1 MYDYLFFDL
10 DGTLTDPGMGITNSV
25 AYALKK
31 WNIEAESRE
40 SLYRFIG
47 PPLADSF
54 QQYYGFT
61 PEDSLKAVDDYREYF
76 RDKGLYENEVYEGV
90 EDLLKELRARGKKLA
105 VATSKPE
112 VFAVRILKHFGL
124 DGYFDVIAGA
134 TMDSSRSKK
143 ADVIAW
149 AMQCLG
155 EVDVSRSVM
164 IGDREHDV
172 LGAKQVGMDSIG
184 VLFGY
189 GDRAEHEK
197 AGATWIAETVADILR
212 FV

>member
-155 EVDVSRSVM
+155 EVNVSRSVM

>member
-31 WNIEAESRE
+31 WNIEVKNRE

-76 RDKGLYENEVYEGV
+76 RDRGLYENEVYEGV
-90 EDLLKELRARGKKLA
+90 EELLKELRARGKKLA

-143 ADVIAW
+143 ADVILW

-155 EVDVSRSVM
+155 EVDVSRAVM

>member
-1 MYDYLFFDL
+1 MYDYIFFDL
-10 DGTLTDPGMGITNSV
+10 DGTLTDPGLGITNSA

-31 WNIEAESRE
+31 WNIEVKSRE

-47 PPLADSF
+47 PPLVDSF

-61 PEDSLKAVDDYREYF
+61 PEDALKAVDDYREYF
-76 RDKGLYENEVYEGV
+76 RDKGLFENEVYEGV
-90 EDLLKELRARGKKLA
+90 EALLKELKARGKKLA

-124 DGYFDVIAGA
+124 DKYFEVIAGA

-149 AMQCLG
+149 AIECLG
-155 EVDVSRSVM
+155 DVDLSRSVM
-164 IGDREHDV
+164 IGDRDHDV
-172 LGAKQVGMDSIG
+172 LGARQIGMDSIG

-197 AGATWIAETVADILR
+197 AGATWIAETVPDILR

>member
-149 AMQCLG
+149 AMECLG
-155 EVDVSRSVM
+155 EVDLSRSVM